1 MKFCRQCGRTLAILQ
16 DSSSHYCKSCTVAG
30 RDNAQPSSPPAKADD
45 DILAAHL
52 SLKNGKIV
60 LESKEGWLLWSGS
73 DTASHSLQ
81 AILDRAAPILKI
93 RKRRVK

>member
-16 DSSSHYCKSCTVAG
+16 DSSSNYCTSCTAVG
-30 RDNAQPSSPPAKADD
+30 RNQTEPSPPTTPADS
-45 DILAAHL
+45 DIPAAHL
-52 SLKNGKIV
+52 SVKNGKIV

-73 DTASHSLQ
+73 DTSSHSLQ
-81 AILDRAAPILKI
+81 AILERAAAILKI

>member
-16 DSSSHYCKSCTVAG
+16 ESSNDYCKSCTATG
-30 RDNAQPSSPPAKADD
+30 LDNMQTSPPTVKEDD

-52 SLKNGKIV
+52 SVKNGKIV

-81 AILDRAAPILKI
+81 AIFERAAPILKI
-93 RKRRVK
+93 RRRRVK

>member
-16 DSSSHYCKSCTVAG
+16 DSSSHYCKSCTAAG
-30 RDNAQPSSPPAKADD
+30 LDNLQQSSPPAKADD
-45 DILAAHL
+45 DILAAQL
-52 SLKNGKIV
+52 SIKNGKIV

-73 DTASHSLQ
+73 DTASYSLQ
-81 AILDRAAPILKI
+81 AIIDRAAPILKI